1 MSSNRIVLIGYRG
14 TGKTTIGKRLAEL
27 LDLLFCDTD
36 QEIENT
42 RGVSIPRI
50 FAESGEEAFR
60 EIEHDIITAIPPNIS
75 IVSTGGGAVLDPENR
90 EFLRR
95 KSTIFWLT
103 ADPKKIYE
111 RIQGSD
117 RPALSSL
124 PLLSEIEETLF
135 ARTPLYR
142 SLADFTIKTDT
153 KSIDTCVREIAFLYA
168 SGGEVM
174 KTREDWIFGNP
185 LPASCNPDAMRNL
198 IATIDNPRVR
208 IFGILGY
215 PCGHSRSP
223 LVWNRLFS
231 QFGMDNALYTWFEQ
245 KTPDLIMQTAYAMGI
260 KGLSVTIP
268 HKETV
273 MPYLDEIKH
282 DAKTIGAVNTI
293 LFSEERSFGFNT
305 DWLGIYRPLEGYTG
319 GSACVIGA
327 GGAASAAVYALMMRG
342 FEVTILNR
350 TEKRAEDLARR
361 FGCSSGPLG
370 DRDVSSYD
378 LVLNTTPVGMHPD
391 TAIPVNPDTL
401 HPGMTLF
408 DLVYTP
414 ERTPFIIAGEKKGC
428 VTIPGTAMFIYQL
441 TEQFTILTG
450 LRVSVDRVREILA

>member
-36 QEIENT
+36 QEIKKT
-42 RGVSIPRI
+42 LGVSIPDL
-50 FAESGEEAFR
+50 FAGYGEEAFR
-60 EIEHDIITAIPPNIS
+60 EIEHDTIAAIPPNVS

-95 KSTIFWLT
+95 KSTIFWLM
-103 ADPKKIYE
+103 ADPETIFE
-111 RIQGSD
+111 RIEKSD

-124 PLLSEIEETLF
+124 PLHSEIEKMLCV
-135 ARTPLYR
+135 RTPIYR
-142 SLADFTIKTDT
+142 SLADYTIKTDT
-153 KSIDTCVREIAFLYA
+153 KSIDACVREIAFLYA

-174 KTREDWIFGNP
+174 KTREDWIFSHP

-198 IATIDNPRVR
+198 ITTIDNPRVR

-223 LVWNRLFS
+223 QVWNRLFS
-231 QFGMDNALYTWFEQ
+231 HFGMDNALYTWFEQ
-245 KTPDLIMQTAYAMGI
+245 KNPDLILHTAYAMGI

-273 MPYLDEIKH
+273 IPFCDEIKH
-282 DAKTIGAVNTI
+282 DARTIGAVNTI
-293 LFSEERSFGFNT
+293 LFSEGRSFGFNT

-342 FEVTILNR
+342 YEVTILNR
-350 TEKRAEDLARR
+350 TEKKAEDLARR
-361 FGCSSGPLG
+361 FGCSFGPLG
-370 DRDVSSYD
+370 DGDVSSYD
-378 LVLNTTPVGMHPD
+378 LVLNATPVGMHPD
-391 TAIPVNPDTL
+391 TGIPVDPATL
-401 HPGMTLF
+401 HQGMILF

-414 ERTPFIIAGEKKGC
+414 ERTPFIIAGEKAGC
-428 VTIPGTAMFIYQL
+428 IIIPGTEMFISQL
-441 TEQFTILTG
+441 AEQFTILTG
-450 LRVSVDRVREILA
+450 LRVSTDQVREILA